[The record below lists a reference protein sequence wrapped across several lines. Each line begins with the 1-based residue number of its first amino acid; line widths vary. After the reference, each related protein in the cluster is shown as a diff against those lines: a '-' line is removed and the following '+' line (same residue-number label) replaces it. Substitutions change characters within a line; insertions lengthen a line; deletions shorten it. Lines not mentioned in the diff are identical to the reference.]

1 MAGKGKAVKTA
12 AKKSK
17 SKSKPKTAAKAAK
30 PSVRVVRPQ
39 GMQARGR

>member
-12 AKKSK
+12 AKK

>member
-1 MAGKGKAVKTA
+1 MAGKVKAANKTA

-17 SKSKPKTAAKAAK
+17 QKSAPKVAK
-30 PSVRVVRPQ
+30 PTVRVVRPQ

>member
-1 MAGKGKAVKTA
+1 MAGKGKAVKIA
-12 AKKSK
+12 AK
-17 SKSKPKTAAKAAK
+17 KSKPKTAGKAAK

>member
-1 MAGKGKAVKTA
+1 MAGKGKAGKTA
-12 AKKSK
+12 AK
-17 SKSKPKTAAKAAK
+17 KSKPKTAAKAAK